1 MYFFKKKDQID
12 IKKNYNLQL
21 FENKEDNKITIKKY
35 MFSLWPNKI
44 KRHSWIHEYHS
55 WFYTKNI
62 DDMKRK

>member
-35 MFSLWPNKI
+35 MFSL
-44 KRHSWIHEYHS
+44 
-55 WFYTKNI
+55 
-62 DDMKRK
+62 